1 MHIAYRARSLAEA
14 QRARDVLARAG
25 VAAHVADEA
34 LWNTEGELQ
43 GADFIRVLVDN
54 RYLDRAR
61 RALRHWKHPAG

>member
-34 LWNTEGELQ
+34 LWNSQGDLQ

-61 RALRHWKHPAG
+61 RTLQRWKHPAG